1 MQAAQDFTNDLRALR
16 SQTEREAE
24 LFSNMPPEGKRKCL
38 ESLEQTIATLQQIKQ
53 DLLTELPTSDPTV
66 AQVLW
71 RGDTQVTFTKEGFVK
86 GFQVMHRRTRVPG
99 IVEVYTQD
107 DFIPDADRFLQ
118 PVRTCFVRFSTPEEA
133 CAAMAL
139 EEMIY
144 VDGMRGFNIRFIPPT
159 QASAASDT
167 YRRAGRM
174 VARLGEIGRELRA
187 VGAVRDCGTVP
198 RVGPAFA
205 DKSFFLGLLAKARTI
220 LANGHS
226 LDHHTYA
233 PLAGMRPVDTPA
245 LQAGIKALYDEE
257 CGLLIQLREMQMMDG
272 VEFEFQLPFDSY
284 K

>member
-1 MQAAQDFTNDLRALR
+1 
-16 SQTEREAE
+16 
-24 LFSNMPPEGKRKCL
+24 MPPEGKRKCL
-38 ESLEQTIATLQQIKQ
+38 ESLEQTIATLQQIKK
-53 DLLTELPTSDPTV
+53 DLLTEHPDPTV

-86 GFQVMHRRTRVPG
+86 GFQVMHRRTRVPD

-144 VDGMRGFNIRFIPPT
+144 VDGMRGFNIRFAPPT
-159 QASAASDT
+159 QASASRDT

-272 VEFEFQLPFDSY
+272 GFEFQLPFDSY

>member
-1 MQAAQDFTNDLRALR
+1 MQAAHAFADELR
-16 SQTEREAE
+16 SLQSQTGSEAE

-53 DLLTELPTSDPTV
+53 DLLLTELPTSDPNV

-71 RGDTQVTFTKEGFVK
+71 RDDTRVTFTKEGFVK
-86 GFQVMHRRTRVPG
+86 GFQVMHRRTRVPD

-144 VDGMRGFNIRFIPPT
+144 VDGMRGFNIRFAPPT
-159 QASAASDT
+159 QSDT

-198 RVGPAFA
+198 RLGPAFA

-272 VEFEFQLPFDSY
+272 GFEFQLPFDSY

>member
-1 MQAAQDFTNDLRALR
+1 MQAAEDFANDLRSLQ
-16 SQTEREAE
+16 SQTGREAE
-24 LFSNMPPEGKRKCL
+24 LFSDMPPEGKRKCL

-53 DLLTELPTSDPTV
+53 DLAEHPDPNV

-71 RGDTQVTFTKEGFVK
+71 RDDTRVTFTKEGFVK
-86 GFQVMHRRTRVPG
+86 GFQVMHRRTRVPH

-144 VDGMRGFNIRFIPPT
+144 VDGMRGFNIRFAPPT
-159 QASAASDT
+159 QAASDT

-198 RVGPAFA
+198 RLGPAFA

-220 LANGHS
+220 LANGQS